1 MRVQLCSTTVWPL
14 GTLVGASDSR
24 DDAHIRRSLRESFLG
39 LGAFEL
45 TPSPF
50 PGSDV
55 DFPDMRDHSRI
66 ALGILDLFRGGK
78 PLLPH

>member
-1 MRVQLCSTTVWPL
+1 MLVTAAMMRTF
-14 GTLVGASDSR
+14 G
-24 DDAHIRRSLRESFLG
+24 SLFGGPFLG